1 HESQHSSGNQ
11 ISSGN
16 LIMKREE
23 KQEIVKALA
32 EQIKSYGNF
41 YITDTAD
48 LSVAKINGIR
58 RKCFDRGIAMQVV
71 KNTLIQK
78 ALVEAG
84 VDSEELLGVLK
95 GSSTMLFSETG
106 NAPAK
111 SIKELRKE
119 GHKPV
124 VKGGYLDGSVP
135 VGDHLVDAL
144 RQRKSQTALMCVI
157 MGLLQSPAKYVVCSL
172 QAGGNSFAGVVKTL
186 RVRV

>member
-1 HESQHSSGNQ
+1 
-11 ISSGN
+11 
-16 LIMKREE
+16 MKREE

-58 RKCFDRGIAMQVV
+58 RKCFDKGIAMQVV

-111 SIKELRKE
+111 LIKELRKE
-119 GHKPV
+119 GDKPV
-124 VKGGYLDGSVP
+124 LKGAYIDASVFI
-135 VGDHLVDAL
+135 GDNQVDAL
-144 RQRKSQTALMCVI
+144 SKLKSKNELI
-157 MGLLQSPAKYVVCSL
+157 GDIIGLLQSPAKNVVSAL
-172 QAGGNSFAGVVKTL
+172 QSGGGTLAGLVKTL
-186 RVRV
+186 QERG